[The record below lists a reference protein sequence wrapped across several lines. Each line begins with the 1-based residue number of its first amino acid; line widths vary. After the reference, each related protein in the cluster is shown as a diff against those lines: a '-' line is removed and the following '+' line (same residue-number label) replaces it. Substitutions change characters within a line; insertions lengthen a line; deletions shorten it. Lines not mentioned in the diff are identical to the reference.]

1 MQPTSNTEVKQII
14 IKLNNNKA
22 SGPDSIHVKS
32 LKAIADIVTPL
43 LCHIANLCF
52 LEGTYPE
59 QFKIAKVIPVYKRN
73 ESTNPSN
80 YRPISLLSSMNKV
93 IEKLINNRLQSFL
106 MKNNILYKY
115 QFGFRKNHSTELA
128 LIETIDT
135 LRQYIDENYYVGGI
149 FIDLTKA
156 FDLVNHEILLKNCT
170 IMEYEGYLINC
181 LTAT

>member
-1 MQPTSNTEVKQII
+1 
-14 IKLNNNKA
+14 
-22 SGPDSIHVKS
+22 
-32 LKAIADIVTPL
+32 
-43 LCHIANLCF
+43 
-52 LEGTYPE
+52 
-59 QFKIAKVIPVYKRN
+59 
-73 ESTNPSN
+73 
-80 YRPISLLSSMNKV
+80 MNKV

-156 FDLVNHEILLKNCT
+156 FDLVNHEILLKKITPLWNT
-170 IMEYEGYLINC
+170 RDI
-181 LTAT
+181 